1 MVKEYNHY
9 DRPRRALVEAIA
21 NSPLAPSLKELSLA
35 LGCNHAYLQQYLERW
50 SPEVLPEGIR
60 HRLAEMLNIPHE
72 SLMPDKLKKQISKS
86 SAKKIDA
93 DAVHIP
99 ILDHPAHSALT
110 GLVWQVSACF
120 LREILSNDIGASDI
134 VESDKAKLVLVR
146 PGDAGFA
153 PNITPHD
160 YIVINRTDTHP
171 DKAGVFAVDA
181 GDHIKFRFIE
191 LTKKGGDEVFLR
203 HTTAS
208 EGGFTQDLASVKIL
222 GRAVWKF
229 CVI

>member
-72 SLMPDKLKKQISKS
+72 SLMPDNLKKQISKS

-93 DAVHIP
+93 DAVRIP

-110 GLVWQVSACF
+110 GLMWQVSACF
-120 LREILSNDIGASDI
+120 LREIM
-134 VESDKAKLVLVR
+134 ESDKAKLALVR

-160 YIVINRTDTHP
+160 YIIINRTDTHP
-171 DKAGVFAVDA
+171 HKAGVFAVDA

-203 HTTAS
+203 HATAS

>member
-60 HRLAEMLNIPHE
+60 HRLAEMLDIPHE

-99 ILDHPAHSALT
+99 ILDHPAHSALV
-110 GLVWQVSACF
+110 GLTWQVSACF
-120 LREILSNDIGASDI
+120 LHEIMESDI
-134 VESDKAKLVLVR
+134 VESDKAKLALVR

-160 YIVINRTDTHP
+160 YIIINRTDTHP
-171 DKAGVFAVDA
+171 HKAGVFAVDA

-203 HTTAS
+203 HATAS
-208 EGGFTQDLASVKIL
+208 KGGFTQDLASVKIL

>member
-35 LGCNHAYLQQYLERW
+35 LGRNHAYLQQYLERW
-50 SPEVLPEGIR
+50 SPETLPEGIR
-60 HRLAEMLNIPHE
+60 HRLAGMLNIPHE
-72 SLMPDKLKKQISKS
+72 SLMPDKLKKQITKS
-86 SAKKIDA
+86 SGKKIDD

-99 ILDHPAHSALT
+99 ILDHPAHSTLIGQT
-110 GLVWQVSACF
+110 WQVSTCF
-120 LREILSNDIGASDI
+120 LHKILPT
-134 VESDKAKLVLVR
+134 DKAKLALVR
-146 PGDAGFA
+146 PGDDGFA
-153 PNITPHD
+153 PQITSHD
-160 YIVINRTDTHP
+160 YVVINRTDTHP
-171 DKAGVFAVDA
+171 DKAGIFAVDA

-191 LTKKGGDEVFLR
+191 LTKQGGDEVFMR
-203 HTTAS
+203 HTAS